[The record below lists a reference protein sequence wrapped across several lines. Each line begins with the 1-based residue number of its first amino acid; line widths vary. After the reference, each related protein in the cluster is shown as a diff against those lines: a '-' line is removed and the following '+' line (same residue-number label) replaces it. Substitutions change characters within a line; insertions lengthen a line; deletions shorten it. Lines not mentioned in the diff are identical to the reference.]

1 MPTKAGKPKVGEIWE
16 HRFRLPPDWELQRHQ
31 VIVLEVNR
39 GSYWSMR
46 VADNNGIRALWVD
59 AAYWFSKGELIYI
72 GEAGP
77 KTKKRFHLA

>member
-1 MPTKAGKPKVGEIWE
+1 MPTPGGKPKVGEIWE
-16 HRFRLPPDWELQRHQ
+16 HRSSLPPDWKVVKHQ

-46 VADNNGIRALWVD
+46 VANSKGERALWVD
-59 AAYWFSKGELIYI
+59 AAYWFSQGDLVYI

-77 KTKKRFHLA
+77 KTRKRFHLE